1 MTLRLTQ
8 NLHTQSKYDL
18 KHRLA
23 WFRFPVMFCMSVTAG
38 IVASGSERAA
48 RQKVNKSLW
57 THCAQPCLT
66 DPYYSVSSNHILRL
80 EPAVPAVPHLPR
92 LFYTTWQSRSSW
104 QFLNA
109 THRVKSKFHR
119 LYNDMGKSHSNHL
132 FHHLLTFTKLDTL
145 KKAKILGR
153 PKVRLGI
160 KIR

>member
-38 IVASGSERAA
+38 RVTSGSERAA

-66 DPYYSVSSNHILRL
+66 DPYYSVTSNHNHQL
-80 EPAVPAVPHLPR
+80 EPAAPAVPHLPH

-109 THRVKSKFHR
+109 THQVKSKFQGW
-119 LYNDMGKSHSNHL
+119 YKDMAKIHSNHL
-132 FHHLLTFTKLDTL
+132 FHHLLTHTKWDTL
-145 KKAKILGR
+145 KSQKSWKT
-153 PKVRLGI
+153 KS
-160 KIR
+160 

>member
-8 NLHTQSKYDL
+8 NLHTQSNYDH

-48 RQKVNKSLW
+48 WQKVNKSLW

-80 EPAVPAVPHLPR
+80 EPAAPAVPHLPR

-109 THRVKSKFHR
+109 THQVKARYHR
-119 LYNDMGKSHSNHL
+119 WYKSSHLYLYSAFNN
-132 FHHLLTFTKLDTL
+132 TNCN
-145 KKAKILGR
+145 KALHN
-153 PKVRLGI
+153 I
-160 KIR
+160 KIGKLCQ